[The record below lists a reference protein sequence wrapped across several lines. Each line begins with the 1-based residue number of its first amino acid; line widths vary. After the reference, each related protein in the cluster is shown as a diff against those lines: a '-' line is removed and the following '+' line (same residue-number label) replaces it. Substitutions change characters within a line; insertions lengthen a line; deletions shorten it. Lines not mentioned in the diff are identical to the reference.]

1 MESLVV
7 RAGHIEFS
15 DDRLHSQV
23 CQIFWSQAKVGRQ
36 CEQETGP
43 DRGRLAELLLKSA
56 TVEFGRLPVR
66 ELPHC
71 WTPEQVRQ
79 IPAAMRIASN
89 QMLLNFGRTRSPGRS
104 GHEFEVA
111 GQPRRQN
118 PPQRIGEPDLYVRR
132 SSVLRFIDTPSGS
145 HIGHYVNSAE

>member
-1 MESLVV
+1 MTDFTHKSAKSFGL
-7 RAGHIEFS
+7 RQKLGDSAN
-15 DDRLHSQV
+15 RKPA
-23 CQIFWSQAKVGRQ
+23 QIG
-36 CEQETGP
+36 
-43 DRGRLAELLLKSA
+43 GRLAELLLKSA

-104 GHEFEVA
+104 GHE
-111 GQPRRQN
+111 
-118 PPQRIGEPDLYVRR
+118 IR
-132 SSVLRFIDTPSGS
+132 SRW
-145 HIGHYVNSAE
+145 SASSAKPAATHWRT